1 MAVIV
6 TLAAA
11 VAVLSICRAYMLWSW
26 CFSEKQD
33 IAKKGGVN
41 ND

>member
-33 IAKKGGVN
+33 TTKKGVS